1 MLSSLD
7 VIDAFLTV
15 RGETNFATVP
25 GRELDE
31 FGERVR
37 EFSSAHT
44 PALDPNAHP
53 IYLGGW
59 PSANFALLGGD
70 MILSSLLYSGQV
82 LVNDPIADWFA
93 TEQYRNEHMLGAR
106 RGYCHPEDNMEAR
119 MHRTRAYLNT
129 ILPSLEAMRPLIEA
143 GIVVPVASE
152 SFFFRERAAIDT
164 LRRGVTERITINPV
178 EYAHRFAAGAIATD
192 GNMRGYFT
200 MAPDPDPSEQIR
212 RAMGHGIR
220 YFAREYAL
228 ASAYGVTYTAPF
240 AHERFLCEKGI
251 SPIVGSSTRV
261 VEAVLR
267 SGLPEFHG
275 LTPRLVRDIH
285 DDDAFADF
293 RARLHEVYQH
303 TPTGDSAETD
313 AYVRDQE
320 NALLRPLIQRGE
332 RAASGG
338 FISRLGG
345 ALSGNKWGIAAA
357 LAADLTIGTV
367 GAATAINVGGA
378 FLDDAV
384 RRRRKGP
391 HRIWS
396 SLVRHNRSVNT
407 ELTHVA
413 HLPASVAGV
422 QKMEPVEPDTT
433 KVGPWGIPAAPSM
446 SYVVTAGEL
455 IWDADPRNL
464 VEPVVDEEQRAR
476 LGVYGQCRCGS
487 GRKHKFCC
495 AGLR

>member
-1 MLSSLD
+1 M
-7 VIDAFLTV
+7 IDTFLTV
-15 RGETNFATVP
+15 RGETNFAAVP
-25 GRELDE
+25 GRELE
-31 FGERVR
+31 AFGERVR
-37 EFSSAHT
+37 EFFGAHT
-44 PALDPNAHP
+44 PVLDPNTHP

-70 MILSSLLYSGQV
+70 MILSSLLYSGKV

-93 TEQYRNEHMLGAR
+93 AEQYWNEHMLGTR
-106 RGYCHPEDNMEAR
+106 RGYHHPEDNAEAR
-119 MHRTRAYLNT
+119 MHRTRAYLGT

-152 SFFFRERAAIDT
+152 SFFFRERTAIET
-164 LRRGVTERITINPV
+164 LRREVAERITIDPG
-178 EYAHRFAAGAIATD
+178 EYARRFAAGEVATE
-192 GNMRGYFT
+192 GNMRGYFA
-200 MAPDPDPSEQIR
+200 MAPGPDPSEQIR

-228 ASAYGVTYTAPF
+228 ANTYGVTYTAPF
-240 AHERFLCEKGI
+240 AHERFLCQRGI

-285 DDDAFADF
+285 HDDAFAEF
-293 RARLHEVYQH
+293 RAKLHEVYQG

-320 NALLRPLIQRGE
+320 NALLRPLIQQGE

-338 FISRLGG
+338 FLSRLGG

-357 LAADLTIGTV
+357 LAADMTVGTV

-378 FLDDAV
+378 FLDDAL
-384 RRRRKGP
+384 RRRPKGP

-407 ELTHVA
+407 ELTRVTHF
-413 HLPASVAGV
+413 PASLVGV
-422 QKMEPVEPDTT
+422 EGEEPVEHDTAEA
-433 KVGPWGIPAAPSM
+433 GPWGIPTVPSM
-446 SYVVTAGEL
+446 SIAVTAGEL

-464 VEPVVDEEQRAR
+464 VEPVIDEEQRTR

-495 AGLR
+495 AGLL